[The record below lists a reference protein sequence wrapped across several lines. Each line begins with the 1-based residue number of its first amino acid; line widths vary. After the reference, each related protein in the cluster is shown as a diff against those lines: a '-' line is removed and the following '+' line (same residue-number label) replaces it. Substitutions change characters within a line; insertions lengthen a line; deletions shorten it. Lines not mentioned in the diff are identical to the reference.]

1 MADINKVKSNPME
14 IVVDDGSQRVSIK
27 NTYGDEI
34 GVFYFRPTDF
44 GIIERYNNLVSTFE
58 HITEPL
64 ESVNIGVDGEAEGN
78 TQAEADALKEAKERL
93 YEAVNKL
100 LGGNVAEAFFGTMHP
115 FSPVNGRFYCENALE
130 NLGKYISAQ
139 FDAETAKFNKR
150 VEKYTKKYKK

>member
-1 MADINKVKSNPME
+1 MADKIKNNSME

-34 GVFYFRPTDF
+34 GVFYFRPTDL
-44 GIIERYNNLVSTFE
+44 GIVERYNKMVSSFE

-78 TQAEADALKEAKERL
+78 NQAEIDALNEAKERL
-93 YEAVNKL
+93 YEAVNGL
-100 LGGNVAEAFFGTMHP
+100 LGGNAAEAFFGSMHP
-115 FSPVNGRFYCENALE
+115 FSPVNGLFYCEIALE

-150 VEKYTKKYKK
+150 VEKYVKKYKK